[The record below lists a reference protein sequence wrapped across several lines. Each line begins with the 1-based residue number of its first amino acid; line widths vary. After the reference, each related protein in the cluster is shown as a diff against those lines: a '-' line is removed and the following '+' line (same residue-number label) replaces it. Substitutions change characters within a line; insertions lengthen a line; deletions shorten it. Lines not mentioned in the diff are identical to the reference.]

1 MNFEQF
7 KDAARK
13 TGISFNMFFKTE
25 FVRAT
30 PIETGV
36 NTPVFVAESAKHFT
50 LYYPNNRGGA
60 TLVKGFG
67 AAREIEF
74 YDSVESISPQGF

>member
-7 KDAARK
+7 KNASRK
-13 TGISFNMFFKTE
+13 TGIGFNRFFKTE

-30 PIETGV
+30 SIETGV

>member
-1 MNFEQF
+1 MNFDEF
-7 KDAARK
+7 KEAAKK
-13 TGISFNMFFKTE
+13 TGIGFNMFFKTS

-30 PIETGV
+30 PIETGI

-60 TLVKGFG
+60 TLSKGFG
-67 AAREIEF
+67 KDREILFFNEI
-74 YDSVESISPQGF
+74 DEIRA

>member
-1 MNFEQF
+1 MTFEQF

-13 TGISFNMFFKTE
+13 TGIGFNMFFKTS
-25 FVRAT
+25 FVRST
-30 PIETGV
+30 PIETGI
-36 NTPVFVAESAKHFT
+36 NAPVFVAESAKHFT